1 MNTAPGYDDFSY
13 LGIFCVGKVPSL
25 LKFMQ
30 KMNPSKWYIWSMLLY
45 LSIFFYPACE
55 HLDVCL
61 QYYVQIFVHFLMR
74 IVWYALLSKKFW
86 RICFFF
92 QNETQKAAYIHI
104 TFTPDVSS
112 LSLSLSPGKWGGKS
126 YTFCIL
132 SDLLFSLS
140 RLFCFWYPL
149 LFTDTYCIFKQFK
162 LIQLVLF
169 HCLENILQFSP
180 AIYTTWGIHII
191 DTGCDSCS
199 YFLCV

>member
-1 MNTAPGYDDFSY
+1 MNTAPGYDNFSY

-30 KMNPSKWYIWSMLLY
+30 KMNPSKWYLWSMLSY
-45 LSIFFYPACE
+45 LSIFF
-55 HLDVCL
+55 LSSLWTSGCL
-61 QYYVQIFVHFLMR
+61 FAILCTDFCAFSLENCVIMHYCPKSFEGYV
-74 IVWYALLSKKFW
+74 
-86 RICFFF
+86 FF
-92 QNETQKAAYIHI
+92 QNETYLHQMFHL
-104 TFTPDVSS
+104 S
-112 LSLSLSPGKWGGKS
+112 LSLSLLANEEGKVTHFVF
-126 YTFCIL
+126 YPIYFLVCPL
-132 SDLLFSLS
+132 
-140 RLFCFWYPL
+140 LFCFWYPL

>member
-1 MNTAPGYDDFSY
+1 MINAF
-13 LGIFCVGKVPSL
+13 I
-25 LKFMQ
+25 
-30 KMNPSKWYIWSMLLY
+30 SKH
-45 LSIFFYPACE
+45 FFYPACE

-86 RICFFF
+86 RIWFFF

-104 TFTPDVSS
+104 TFTPDVS
-112 LSLSLSPGKWGGKS
+112 SLSLSPGKWGGKS

-162 LIQLVLF
+162 LIQLILF
-169 HCLENILQFSP
+169 HCLEYILQFSP